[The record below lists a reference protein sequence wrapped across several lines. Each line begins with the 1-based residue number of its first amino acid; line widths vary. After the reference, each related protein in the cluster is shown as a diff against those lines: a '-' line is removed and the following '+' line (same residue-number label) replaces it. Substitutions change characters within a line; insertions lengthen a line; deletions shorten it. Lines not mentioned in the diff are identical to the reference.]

1 MVGRSNAVAGDGHA
15 NKRQRTTERGRAPKE
30 NGSHARIKTVSSD
43 NPFDEADDEDTS
55 SAKREDEEAPLVV
68 DLTDPTTATENLK
81 ASPEPKEDARV
92 KLSAFQCVICMDNVT
107 TLTVTHCG
115 HLFCAQCLHSS
126 LNVDTLNRGKC
137 PMCRTKID
145 MKARESYGPKTKGTW
160 PLELKLMTS
169 NRKGKR
175 KAGALS

>member
-115 HLFCAQCLHSS
+115 RVIFLACSIHIAF
-126 LNVDTLNRGKC
+126 
-137 PMCRTKID
+137 P
-145 MKARESYGPKTKGTW
+145 
-160 PLELKLMTS
+160 
-169 NRKGKR
+169 
-175 KAGALS
+175 